1 MFLEGEGAGGLAT
14 ASSIISDLHE
24 IALNSYQFSL
34 GKKVSSLID
43 FKHLDIMNNSSS
55 YYLRILSKD
64 IPGALAKITSNLT
77 EEGISIESILQ
88 IPEKLNGD
96 DIIPIIIITHETL
109 NKTLKKALSHI
120 QKLKFVSDKIKI
132 LPVDR
137 SFD

>member
-1 MFLEGEGAGGLAT
+1 MFQSERNFGTPTDSRERKIFE
-14 ASSIISDLHE
+14 IINKSQNYSFGYKIQQLKSKQ
-24 IALNSYQFSL
+24 ALDYNDR
-34 GKKVSSLID
+34 I
-43 FKHLDIMNNSSS
+43 SS